1 MNTRNTWLIAT
12 TLWLI
17 NPVCSGCDSSTEP
30 EFDFGE
36 AEMIELL
43 SELNTQTWEVTFNGE
58 LSTVSLDLAQ
68 SVEEQAS
75 LWSSASSAVEFGSAH
90 ACGSRSF
97 IGSADACIDMS
108 SLPIEGTL
116 TISSNLEVES
126 EPQTFVVEGALDV
139 FGTTLD
145 NAEVW
150 LSNDDIRADFSAYA
164 EVDGDTLTF
173 DLNSIE

>member
-1 MNTRNTWLIAT
+1 MSTRTTWLIAT

-17 NPVCSGCDSSTEP
+17 NPVFSGCDSSTDP

-36 AEMIELL
+36 AEMVELIT
-43 SELNTQTWEVTFNGE
+43 ELNQQTWEVVFDGE
-58 LSTVSLDLAQ
+58 LSTLSLELSQ
-68 SVEEQAS
+68 SVEIQAS
-75 LWSSASSAVEFGSAH
+75 AWSSTIELGSAH
-90 ACGSRSF
+90 ACSSRSF
-97 IGSADACIDMS
+97 VGSADACIDMS

-126 EPQTFVVEGALDV
+126 EPQTFAVAGSLDV

-150 LSNDDIRADFSAYA
+150 VSSDDVRAYFSAYT
-164 EVDGDTLTF
+164 EVDDDALTF
-173 DLNSIE
+173 ELDSVE

>member
-12 TLWLI
+12 TFWLI
-17 NPVCSGCDSSTEP
+17 NPVFSGCDSSTDP
-30 EFDFGE
+30 EFEFGE
-36 AEMIELL
+36 ADMIELL
-43 SELNTQTWEVTFNGE
+43 SELNSQTWEVTFNGE
-58 LSTVSLDLAQ
+58 LSTVSLDLSQ
-68 SVEEQAS
+68 SIEAQAS
-75 LWSSASSAVEFGSAH
+75 LWSSAVEFGSAH

-108 SLPIEGTL
+108 SLPIDGTL

-126 EPQTFVVEGALDV
+126 EPQIFVVEGSLDV
-139 FGTTLD
+139 FGTILD

-150 LSNDDIRADFSAYA
+150 LSNDDVRADFSAYA

-173 DLNSIE
+173 DLDSIE